1 LAIKITGQYFDLLK
15 KRKEIMDSFSELVI
29 NAVEKTK
36 NAVVKI
42 DTFKNQDKK
51 LRPSGSGSGFIISSD
66 GYIFSNS
73 HVVTGADKLKVT
85 LLDGREEEGFLIGTD
100 QDTDFAVIKIYST
113 GYDVAKLGNSDYLKI
128 GQLVIAIGNP
138 FGYQHTVSAGVVSA
152 LGRTLKTPSGRFVEN
167 VIQSDVPLNPGNS
180 GGPMITSDGEVIGV
194 NTAILMGAQNLSFS
208 LDINTAKSI
217 AGDLI
222 KDGKVIKAYL
232 GIQYQEISLHPRIVN
247 FYRLET
253 TKGLLVTSIEKDSP
267 AYASNL
273 LSGDIIIQFNNEDIT
288 SSSGLFKRLNKD
300 VIGKESKI
308 ALIRHTTKKEVTV
321 VAIEKK

>member
-1 LAIKITGQYFDLLK
+1 
-15 KRKEIMDSFSELVI
+15 MDSFSELVI

-36 NAVVKI
+36 NAVIKI

-66 GYIFSNS
+66 GYIFTNS
-73 HVVTGADKLKVT
+73 HVVSGADKLKVT
-85 LLDGREEEGFLIGTD
+85 LLDGREEEGYLIGVD
-100 QDTDFAVIKIYST
+100 PDTDFGVIKIYST
-113 GYDVAKLGNSDYLKI
+113 GYDVAKLGNSDELKI

-167 VIQSDVPLNPGNS
+167 IIQSDVPLNPGNS
-180 GGPMITSDGEVIGV
+180 GGPMITSAGEVIGV
-194 NTAILMGAQNLSFS
+194 NTAVLMGAQNLSFS

-222 KDGKVIKAYL
+222 KDGKVTKAYL
-232 GIQYQEISLHPRIVN
+232 GVQYQEINLHPRIVN
-247 FYRLET
+247 FYSLET

-267 AYASNL
+267 AFDSNL
-273 LSGDIIIQFNNEDIT
+273 LSGDIIIQFNKQDIT
-288 SSSGLFKRLNKD
+288 SSSGLFKKLNKD
-300 VIGKESKI
+300 VIGKPTE
-308 ALIRHTTKKEVTV
+308 LTVIRHTTKKHVT
-321 VAIEKK
+321 ITPLEKKAH